1 MGAGAAHGAAVLGQH
16 HAHFGLGVGPGGDSV
31 HLIKVQH
38 GIIVGH
44 QLADGVEQRIHRA
57 VAARCRRHFLAV
69 DRQGE
74 DGALRAVGTAIN
86 LDLHHLDAVVPAQ
99 HFIVHQRDDILVKHL
114 LLGVRQVLEALEGIA
129 ELVVR
134 QVIAHFG
141 QL

>member
-1 MGAGAAHGAAVLGQH
+1 M
-16 HAHFGLGVGPGGDSV
+16 
-31 HLIKVQH
+31 
-38 GIIVGH
+38 
-44 QLADGVEQRIHRA
+44 
-57 VAARCRRHFLAV
+57 
-69 DRQGE
+69 
-74 DGALRAVGTAIN
+74 
-86 LDLHHLDAVVPAQ
+86 PAQ

>member
-1 MGAGAAHGAAVLGQH
+1 MW
-16 HAHFGLGVGPGGDSV
+16 P
-31 HLIKVQH
+31 
-38 GIIVGH
+38 
-44 QLADGVEQRIHRA
+44 
-57 VAARCRRHFLAV
+57 
-69 DRQGE
+69 
-74 DGALRAVGTAIN
+74 VGTAIN
-86 LDLHHLDAVVPAQ
+86 LDLDHLDAVVPAQ